1 MKILF
6 LSRWFPYPPDNGS
19 KIRIFNLLA
28 GLSSK
33 HQITLIS
40 HYEPSEGE
48 PQLSELMQYCGEIQT
63 VPWKAFHPD
72 SLQARIGFFSLQPRS
87 FIDTFSVELMRK
99 IEAAIAREHYDLV
112 IASQIDMAAYAPYF
126 HSIPAIFEEAEVG
139 VLYEQYASEQ
149 SMIRRMRHALT
160 WAKYRRFLKGTIQM
174 YRICTVV
181 SNREAELLSQAVGNE
196 VEAVVIPNCIDLH
209 AYDDIRETPQP
220 QTLIFTGAFT
230 FDPNY
235 EAMLWFLNEVYD
247 TVIDQA
253 PSVHLTITGNHAN
266 RPLPR
271 TDHLSLA
278 GFVPDIRPLVARS
291 WCSVVPIHTGGGTRL
306 KILEAMALGTPVVT
320 TSKGMEGLDLCP
332 GENVL
337 VADAPAAFAEAIL
350 ALFKDAALRQRLA
363 LNAQRLIKEKYNW
376 AVVMP
381 RFLDI
386 VEQIS

>member
-33 HQITLIS
+33 HRITLIS

-48 PQLSELMQYCGEIQT
+48 PEIGKLGQFCEEILT
-63 VPWKAFHPD
+63 VPWKPFHPD
-72 SLQARIGFFSLQPRS
+72 SLQARMGFFSPKPRS
-87 FIDTFSVELMRK
+87 FIDTFSVELAQK
-99 IEAAIAREHYDLV
+99 IDEAITKGGYDLI
-112 IASQIDMAAYAPYF
+112 IASQIDMAVYAPYF
-126 HSIPAIFEEAEVG
+126 DGIPAVFEEAEVG
-139 VLYEQYASEQ
+139 VLYEQYALEHSLV
-149 SMIRRMRHALT
+149 RRMRHALT
-160 WAKYRRFLKGTIQM
+160 WAKYRRFLKATMQR
-174 YRICTVV
+174 YQVCTVV
-181 SNREAELLSQAVGNE
+181 SNREAELLSQAVGNH
-196 VEAVVIPNCIDLH
+196 VETVIIPNCIDLE
-209 AYDDIRETPQP
+209 AYDGIRETPQP

-247 TVIDQA
+247 EVITRA
-253 PSVHLTITGNHAN
+253 PSAHLTITGDHAN

-271 TDHLSLA
+271 ADHLSLA
-278 GFVPDIRPLVARS
+278 GFVPDIRSLVARS
-291 WCSVVPIHTGGGTRL
+291 WCSIVPIHTGGGTRL

-332 GENVL
+332 GEHVL
-337 VADAPAAFAEAIL
+337 VADDPNSFADAIL
-350 ALFKDAALRQRLA
+350 ALFTDPGLRQRLA
-363 LNAQRLIKEKYNW
+363 LNAHHLIQEKYNW

-381 RFLDI
+381 RFLAI
-386 VEQIS
+386 VEGIS